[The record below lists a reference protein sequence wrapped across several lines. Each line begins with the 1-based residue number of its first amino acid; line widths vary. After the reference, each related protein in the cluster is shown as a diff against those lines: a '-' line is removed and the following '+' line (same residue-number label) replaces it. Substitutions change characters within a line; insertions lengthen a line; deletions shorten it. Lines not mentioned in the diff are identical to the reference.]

1 MTTHDP
7 KLMGYGDVVYE
18 IQDGEIINTE
28 YHGKGEQLR

>member
-1 MTTHDP
+1 MTTHDT